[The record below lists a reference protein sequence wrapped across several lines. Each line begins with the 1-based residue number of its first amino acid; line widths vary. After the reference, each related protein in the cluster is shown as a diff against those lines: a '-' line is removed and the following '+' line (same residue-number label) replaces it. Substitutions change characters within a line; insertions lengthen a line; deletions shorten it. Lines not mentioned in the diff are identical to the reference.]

1 MEFGLAALRP
11 AVMAE
16 EELPPGFTPDDITG
30 ASHGKKSG
38 PYPPRN
44 AAFKP
49 AQPARQYPE
58 ISPGVRAF
66 SNMGKPLTRADI
78 PAPKLS
84 YSLPRLGFDALGR
97 VRSSGR

>member
-11 AVMAE
+11 TVMAE
-16 EELPPGFTPDDITG
+16 EELPPGFTPPDITG
-30 ASHGKKSG
+30 ASHGKESG

-58 ISPGVRAF
+58 IAPGVRAF
-66 SNMGKPLTRADI
+66 SNMAKQLTRADI
-78 PAPKLS
+78 PKPKLS
-84 YSLPRLGFDALGR
+84 HRLPSLKY
-97 VRSSGR
+97 